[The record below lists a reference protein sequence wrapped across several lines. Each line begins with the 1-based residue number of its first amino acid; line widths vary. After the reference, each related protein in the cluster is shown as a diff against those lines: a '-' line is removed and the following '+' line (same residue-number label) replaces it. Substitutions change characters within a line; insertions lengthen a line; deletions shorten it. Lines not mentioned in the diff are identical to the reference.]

1 VAWAEPDKRA
11 VEALRRGLFIVAHPL
26 ALTRDRKLDERRQ
39 AALTRYYVSSGAGG
53 VAVGVHTTQFGV
65 HNPKLGM
72 YEPLLRLTAEVLDE
86 CERRAGRFVV
96 RIAGI
101 AGPTEQAVREARIAR
116 DLGYH
121 AGMVELG
128 SLRGASEERMIEHV
142 KAVAREIPVF
152 GFYMQV
158 AIGGVRLPYSFWRR
172 LFEEVENVVGVKVAP
187 FNRYFTID
195 VARALVDSGREGEVA
210 LYTGNDDHIVLD
222 LLTEFRFRR
231 GGEYVGVRIVG
242 GLLGHWAFWTARS
255 VQVFETVK
263 GVAERGEPV
272 PPELLALANQITDA
286 NAAIFDAANAFKG
299 VIPGIHEVL
308 RRSGLLEE
316 VVLLDPSERLSPG
329 QLEEIDRVYRDY
341 PHLRDDD
348 FVKAHL
354 AEWLEG
360 EWCGEGYTPRPLTRE
375 ELRAMVLRGE
385 APPLV

>member
-1 VAWAEPDKRA
+1 
-11 VEALRRGLFIVAHPL
+11 VAHPL

-53 VAVGVHTTQFGV
+53 VAVGVHTTQFKV
-65 HNPKLGM
+65 HDPKLGM

-86 CERRAGRFVV
+86 CERRTGRFVV

-101 AGPTEQAVREARIAR
+101 AGSTEQAVREARVAR

-128 SLRGASEERMIEHV
+128 SLRGASEDRMLEHV

-158 AIGGVRLPYSFWRR
+158 AIGGARLSYGFWRR
-172 LFEEVENVVGVKVAP
+172 LFEEVENVVGVKIAP

-195 VARALVDSGREGEVA
+195 VARALVDSGREGDVA
-210 LYTGNDDHIVLD
+210 LYTGNDDHILLD
-222 LLTEFRFRR
+222 LLSEFRFKR
-231 GGEYVGVRIVG
+231 GGEYVRIRIVG

-255 VQVFETVK
+255 VQLFETVK
-263 GVAERGEPV
+263 GIAERGEPV
-272 PPELLALANQITDA
+272 SPELLALANQITDA
-286 NAAIFDAANAFKG
+286 NAAIFDAANAFRG
-299 VIPGIHEVL
+299 AIPGIHEVI

-316 VVLLDPSERLSPG
+316 VVLLDPDERFSPD

-341 PHLRDDD
+341 PYLRDDD

-354 AEWLEG
+354 EEWLVG
-360 EWCGEGYTPRPLTRE
+360 EWCGEGYTPRSLTQE
-375 ELRAMVLRGE
+375 ELRTMVLRGE

>member
-1 VAWAEPDKRA
+1 MK
-11 VEALRRGLFIVAHPL
+11 RGLFIVAHPL

-53 VAVGVHTTQFGV
+53 VAVGVHTTQFKV
-65 HNPKLGM
+65 HDPKLGM

-86 CERRAGRFVV
+86 CERRTGRFVV

-101 AGPTEQAVREARIAR
+101 AGSTEQAVREARVAR

-128 SLRGASEERMIEHV
+128 SLRGASEDRMLEHV

-158 AIGGVRLPYSFWRR
+158 AIGGARLSYGFWRR
-172 LFEEVENVVGVKVAP
+172 LFEEVENVVGVKIAP

-195 VARALVDSGREGEVA
+195 VARALVDSGREGDVA
-210 LYTGNDDHIVLD
+210 LYTGNDDHILLD
-222 LLTEFRFRR
+222 LLSEFRFKR
-231 GGEYVGVRIVG
+231 GGEYVRIRIVG

-255 VQVFETVK
+255 VQLFETVK
-263 GVAERGEPV
+263 GIAERGEPV
-272 PPELLALANQITDA
+272 SPELLALANQITDA
-286 NAAIFDAANAFKG
+286 NAAIFDAANAFRG
-299 VIPGIHEVL
+299 AIPGIHEVI

-316 VVLLDPSERLSPG
+316 VVLLDPDERFSPD

-341 PHLRDDD
+341 PYLRDDD

-354 AEWLEG
+354 EEWLEG
-360 EWCGEGYTPRPLTRE
+360 EWCGEGYTPRPLTWE
-375 ELRAMVLRGE
+375 ELRIMVLRGE
-385 APPLV
+385 APPLT